1 MRSTSKTTPG
11 VAVSHAGTL
20 TDDICGL
27 FAGPNAAKRMAQAI
41 QCSARTC
48 ESYLAR
54 RRRLSLDAAI
64 ELAARDEHA
73 MTALLARVA
82 AARARNAELQVA
94 VRQGAHVGVGVA
106 VGRGDVGCGL
116 RGAAGGPGQGGG
128 GAAAATVERR
138 RQGERRGR
146 GT

>member
-1 MRSTSKTTPG
+1 M
-11 VAVSHAGTL
+11 SHAGTL

-48 ESYLAR
+48 EDYLAR

-82 AARARNAELQVA
+82 AAKARNAELQMA
-94 VRQGAHVGVGVA
+94 VRQGAHVGVGVDR
-106 VGRGDVGCGL
+106 GRGGAAVRGS
-116 RGAAGGPGQGGG
+116 GAAGGSGQDGGIP
-128 GAAAATVERR
+128 AAAAVERR
-138 RQGERRGR
+138 TAERRR
-146 GT
+146 RV

>member
-64 ELAARDEHA
+64 ELAARDEQA

-82 AARARNAELQVA
+82 AARARNAELQAA
-94 VRQGAHVGVGVA
+94 VRQGAHV
-106 VGRGDVGCGL
+106 DVGAGIERGGL
-116 RGAAGGPGQGGG
+116 GLGVRGPAGGPGQGGG
-128 GAAAATVERR
+128 VAAAATVERR
-138 RQGERRGR
+138 TAERRGR
-146 GT
+146 GA